1 MKPFIKWPGGK
12 DSELKYILPAK
23 PKVIRN
29 YIEPFL
35 GGGAVFFAIKD
46 DDVTG
51 NFYLNDLS
59 NDLINT
65 YRFVKTRNEDFFDE
79 MNVIDVN
86 NKKMK
91 EIVYFNLDR
100 IRQLFSE
107 VSKIVLE
114 EYYKIENAYGS
125 NFQGEK
131 NIDDKY
137 VNASQIYSNIQLDIN
152 NNEKTDK
159 TRIEKETLK
168 VVEQKVSKVRNEL
181 INKFIDEISDD
192 IQLQGNLNYNF
203 DFFVAS
209 IKRMMARRMNA
220 MIIQSNT
227 LEKAVINLQDVF
239 ECIFK
244 SAFYMHLRDIYNK
257 RNNLQK
263 IFNQAQISAIYL
275 YIRDNCYS
283 AMHRTNP
290 KGEFNVPNGGISYN
304 MHDFQVKRNHLLEEQ
319 LQERLQRAE
328 IFNEDFENF
337 LNRLERDTTSEDF
350 WFVDPPYDSTFSE
363 YSQNEFGQE
372 DHIRLAELLSRTEA
386 KIMVVIKKTEFIDRL
401 YSQYDNFYINTFS
414 KLYGINFHN
423 RNKREVEHLIITNY
437 EIKENQ

>member
-91 EIVYFNLDR
+91 EIVCFNLDK
-100 IRQLFSE
+100 IQQLFSE

-114 EYYKIENAYGS
+114 EYYKTENTYGS
-125 NFQGEK
+125 NFQEEK
-131 NIDDKY
+131 NIGDKY
-137 VNASQIYSNIQLDIN
+137 VNASQIHSNIQLDIN

-159 TRIEKETLK
+159 TRIEKEILK
-168 VVEQKVSKVRNEL
+168 VAEQKVTRVRNEL

-209 IKRMMARRMNA
+209 IKRMMVRRMNA

-244 SAFYMHLRDIYNK
+244 SAFYMHLREIYNK
-257 RNNLQK
+257 RNNLQE

-290 KGEFNVPNGGISYN
+290 KGEFNVPYGGISYN

-386 KIMVVIKKTEFIDRL
+386 KIMVVIKKTEFIERL

-437 EIKENQ
+437 EIKESQ

>member
-114 EYYKIENAYGS
+114 EYYKIENTYGS
-125 NFQGEK
+125 NFQQEK
-131 NIDDKY
+131 NIGDKHI
-137 VNASQIYSNIQLDIN
+137 NASQIHSNIQLDIN
-152 NNEKTDK
+152 INEKTDK
-159 TRIEKETLK
+159 TRIEKEILK
-168 VVEQKVSKVRNEL
+168 VAEQKVTKVRNEL

-192 IQLQGNLNYNF
+192 IQLQGNLNYNL

-209 IKRMMARRMNA
+209 IKRMVVRRMNA
-220 MIIQSNT
+220 LIIQSNT

-244 SAFYMHLRDIYNK
+244 SAFYMHLREIYNK
-257 RNNLQK
+257 RNDLQE

-290 KGEFNVPNGGISYN
+290 KGEFNVPYGGISYN
-304 MHDFQVKRNHLLEEQ
+304 MHDFQVKKNHLLEEQ

-350 WFVDPPYDSTFSE
+350 WFVDPPYDTTFSE
-363 YSQNEFGQE
+363 YSQNEFGQK

-386 KIMVVIKKTEFIDRL
+386 KIMVVIKKTEFIDGL

-437 EIKENQ
+437 EIKES

>member
-114 EYYKIENAYGS
+114 EYYKIENTYGS
-125 NFQGEK
+125 NFQQEK
-131 NIDDKY
+131 NIGDKHI
-137 VNASQIYSNIQLDIN
+137 NASQIHSNIQLDIN
-152 NNEKTDK
+152 INEKTDK
-159 TRIEKETLK
+159 TRIEKEILK
-168 VVEQKVSKVRNEL
+168 VAEQKVTKVRNEL

-209 IKRMMARRMNA
+209 IKRMVVRR
-220 MIIQSNT
+220 
-227 LEKAVINLQDVF
+227 
-239 ECIFK
+239 CI
-244 SAFYMHLRDIYNK
+244 
-257 RNNLQK
+257 
-263 IFNQAQISAIYL
+263 
-275 YIRDNCYS
+275 
-283 AMHRTNP
+283 
-290 KGEFNVPNGGISYN
+290 
-304 MHDFQVKRNHLLEEQ
+304 
-319 LQERLQRAE
+319 
-328 IFNEDFENF
+328 
-337 LNRLERDTTSEDF
+337 
-350 WFVDPPYDSTFSE
+350 
-363 YSQNEFGQE
+363 
-372 DHIRLAELLSRTEA
+372 
-386 KIMVVIKKTEFIDRL
+386 
-401 YSQYDNFYINTFS
+401 
-414 KLYGINFHN
+414 
-423 RNKREVEHLIITNY
+423 
-437 EIKENQ
+437 

>member
-35 GGGAVFFAIKD
+35 GGGAVFFAIED

-91 EIVYFNLDR
+91 EIVCFNLDK
-100 IRQLFSE
+100 IQQLFSE

-114 EYYKIENAYGS
+114 EYYKTENTYGS
-125 NFQGEK
+125 NFQEGK
-131 NIDDKY
+131 NIGDKY
-137 VNASQIYSNIQLDIN
+137 VNASQIHSNIQLDIN

-159 TRIEKETLK
+159 TRIEKEILK
-168 VVEQKVSKVRNEL
+168 VAEQKVTKVRNEL

-209 IKRMMARRMNA
+209 IKRMMVRRMNA

-244 SAFYMHLRDIYNK
+244 SAFYMHLREIYNK
-257 RNNLQK
+257 RNNLQE

-290 KGEFNVPNGGISYN
+290 KGEFNVPYGGISYN

-386 KIMVVIKKTEFIDRL
+386 KIMVVIKKTEFIERL

>member
-114 EYYKIENAYGS
+114 EYYKIENTYGS

-192 IQLQGNLNYNF
+192 IQMQGNLNYNF

-290 KGEFNVPNGGISYN
+290 KGEFNVPYGGISYN

>member
-114 EYYKIENAYGS
+114 EYYKIENTYGS
-125 NFQGEK
+125 NFQQEK
-131 NIDDKY
+131 NIGDKHI
-137 VNASQIYSNIQLDIN
+137 NASQIHSNIQLDIN
-152 NNEKTDK
+152 INEKTDK
-159 TRIEKETLK
+159 TRIEKEILK
-168 VVEQKVSKVRNEL
+168 VAEQ
-181 INKFIDEISDD
+181 
-192 IQLQGNLNYNF
+192 
-203 DFFVAS
+203 
-209 IKRMMARRMNA
+209 
-220 MIIQSNT
+220 
-227 LEKAVINLQDVF
+227 
-239 ECIFK
+239 
-244 SAFYMHLRDIYNK
+244 
-257 RNNLQK
+257 
-263 IFNQAQISAIYL
+263 
-275 YIRDNCYS
+275 
-283 AMHRTNP
+283 
-290 KGEFNVPNGGISYN
+290 
-304 MHDFQVKRNHLLEEQ
+304 
-319 LQERLQRAE
+319 
-328 IFNEDFENF
+328 
-337 LNRLERDTTSEDF
+337 
-350 WFVDPPYDSTFSE
+350 
-363 YSQNEFGQE
+363 
-372 DHIRLAELLSRTEA
+372 
-386 KIMVVIKKTEFIDRL
+386 
-401 YSQYDNFYINTFS
+401 
-414 KLYGINFHN
+414 
-423 RNKREVEHLIITNY
+423 
-437 EIKENQ
+437 

>member
-91 EIVYFNLDR
+91 EIVYFNLDT

-114 EYYKIENAYGS
+114 EYYKIENTYGS

-290 KGEFNVPNGGISYN
+290 KGEFNVPYGGISYN

>member
-114 EYYKIENAYGS
+114 EYYKIENTYGS

-137 VNASQIYSNIQLDIN
+137 VNASQIHSNIQLDIN

-220 MIIQSNT
+220 MIIQS
-227 LEKAVINLQDVF
+227 
-239 ECIFK
+239 
-244 SAFYMHLRDIYNK
+244 R
-257 RNNLQK
+257 
-263 IFNQAQISAIYL
+263 
-275 YIRDNCYS
+275 
-283 AMHRTNP
+283 
-290 KGEFNVPNGGISYN
+290 
-304 MHDFQVKRNHLLEEQ
+304 
-319 LQERLQRAE
+319 
-328 IFNEDFENF
+328 
-337 LNRLERDTTSEDF
+337 
-350 WFVDPPYDSTFSE
+350 
-363 YSQNEFGQE
+363 
-372 DHIRLAELLSRTEA
+372 
-386 KIMVVIKKTEFIDRL
+386 
-401 YSQYDNFYINTFS
+401 
-414 KLYGINFHN
+414 
-423 RNKREVEHLIITNY
+423 
-437 EIKENQ
+437 

>member
-35 GGGAVFFAIKD
+35 GGGAVFFAIED

-79 MNVIDVN
+79 MNVIDFN

-91 EIVYFNLDR
+91 EIVYFNLDK

-114 EYYKIENAYGS
+114 EYYKTENTYGS
-125 NFQGEK
+125 NFQEEK
-131 NIDDKY
+131 NIGDKY
-137 VNASQIYSNIQLDIN
+137 VNASQIHSNIQLDIN

-168 VVEQKVSKVRNEL
+168 VAEQKVSKVRNEL

-244 SAFYMHLRDIYNK
+244 SAFYMHLREIYNK
-257 RNNLQK
+257 RNNLQE

-290 KGEFNVPNGGISYN
+290 KGEFNVPYGGISYN
-304 MHDFQVKRNHLLEEQ
+304 MHDFQVKRNHLLDEQ

-386 KIMVVIKKTEFIDRL
+386 KIMVVIKKTEFIERL

>member
-1 MKPFIKWPGGK
+1 MKPFIKWSGGK

-114 EYYKIENAYGS
+114 EYYKIENTYGS
-125 NFQGEK
+125 NFQQEK
-131 NIDDKY
+131 NIGDKHI
-137 VNASQIYSNIQLDIN
+137 NASQIHSNIQLDIN
-152 NNEKTDK
+152 INEKTDK
-159 TRIEKETLK
+159 TRIEKEILK
-168 VVEQKVSKVRNEL
+168 VAEQKVTKVRNEL

-209 IKRMMARRMNA
+209 IKRMVVRRMNA
-220 MIIQSNT
+220 LIIQSNT

-244 SAFYMHLRDIYNK
+244 SAFYMHLREIYNK
-257 RNNLQK
+257 RNDLQE

-290 KGEFNVPNGGISYN
+290 KGEFNVPYGGISYN
-304 MHDFQVKRNHLLEEQ
+304 MHDFQVKKNHLLEEQ

-350 WFVDPPYDSTFSE
+350 WFVDPPYDTTFSE
-363 YSQNEFGQE
+363 YSQNEFGQK

-386 KIMVVIKKTEFIDRL
+386 KIMVVIKKTEFIDGL
-401 YSQYDNFYINTFS
+401 YSQYD
-414 KLYGINFHN
+414 
-423 RNKREVEHLIITNY
+423 
-437 EIKENQ
+437 

>member
-12 DSELKYILPAK
+12 DSELKYILQAK

-114 EYYKIENAYGS
+114 EYYKIENTYGS
-125 NFQGEK
+125 NFQQEK
-131 NIDDKY
+131 NIGDKHI
-137 VNASQIYSNIQLDIN
+137 NASQIHSNIQLDIN
-152 NNEKTDK
+152 INEKTDK
-159 TRIEKETLK
+159 TRIEKEILK
-168 VVEQKVSKVRNEL
+168 VAEQKVTKVRNEL

-209 IKRMMARRMNA
+209 IKRMVVRRMNA
-220 MIIQSNT
+220 LIIQSNT

-244 SAFYMHLRDIYNK
+244 SAFYMHLREIYNK
-257 RNNLQK
+257 RNDLQE

-290 KGEFNVPNGGISYN
+290 KGEFNVPYGGISYN
-304 MHDFQVKRNHLLEEQ
+304 MHDFQVKKNHLLEEQ

-350 WFVDPPYDSTFSE
+350 WFVDPPYDTTFSE
-363 YSQNEFGQE
+363 YSQNEFGQK

-386 KIMVVIKKTEFIDRL
+386 KIMVVIKKTEFIDGL

-437 EIKENQ
+437 EIKES

>member
-1 MKPFIKWPGGK
+1 M
-12 DSELKYILPAK
+12 KYILPAK

-114 EYYKIENAYGS
+114 EYYKIENTYGS

-168 VVEQKVSKVRNEL
+168 VVEQKVSKLRNEL

-290 KGEFNVPNGGISYN
+290 KGEFNVPYGGISYN

>member
-23 PKVIRN
+23 PKGIRN

-114 EYYKIENAYGS
+114 EYYKIENTYGS

-290 KGEFNVPNGGISYN
+290 KGEFNVPYGGISYN

>member
-114 EYYKIENAYGS
+114 EYYKIENTYGS

-275 YIRDNCYS
+275 YIRD
-283 AMHRTNP
+283 
-290 KGEFNVPNGGISYN
+290 
-304 MHDFQVKRNHLLEEQ
+304 
-319 LQERLQRAE
+319 
-328 IFNEDFENF
+328 
-337 LNRLERDTTSEDF
+337 
-350 WFVDPPYDSTFSE
+350 
-363 YSQNEFGQE
+363 
-372 DHIRLAELLSRTEA
+372 
-386 KIMVVIKKTEFIDRL
+386 
-401 YSQYDNFYINTFS
+401 
-414 KLYGINFHN
+414 
-423 RNKREVEHLIITNY
+423 
-437 EIKENQ
+437 

>member
-114 EYYKIENAYGS
+114 EYYKIENTYGS

-227 LEKAVINLQDVF
+227 LEKAVINLKDVF

-290 KGEFNVPNGGISYN
+290 KGEFNVPYGGISYN

>member
-114 EYYKIENAYGS
+114 EYYKIENTYGS

-137 VNASQIYSNIQLDIN
+137 VNASQIHSNIQLDIN

-290 KGEFNVPNGGISYN
+290 KGEFNVPYGGISYN